1 MTFWKLKAQAIMR
14 AYSVFWEDLY
24 QQYGLGYRNL
34 TRPMPHFKSIKVVQV
49 LLNSCIPVHVAGTD
63 LPKTHIVNKIA
74 LLKTRI
80 YTVLVLVLVPSFQT
94 ATTTTTTTT
103 NNRLVDWSIDWLID
117 RLIDWSIDWLIN
129 GLEINKPSHSHVKK
143 TMEIRVTQRHRGADR
158 CGYY

>member
-1 MTFWKLKAQAIMR
+1 M
-14 AYSVFWEDLY
+14 
-24 QQYGLGYRNL
+24 

-103 NNRLVDWSIDWLID
+103 TTNNRLVD
-117 RLIDWSIDWLIN
+117 
-129 GLEINKPSHSHVKK
+129 
-143 TMEIRVTQRHRGADR
+143 
-158 CGYY
+158 

>member
-1 MTFWKLKAQAIMR
+1 M
-14 AYSVFWEDLY
+14 
-24 QQYGLGYRNL
+24 

-80 YTVLVLVLVPSFQT
+80 YTVLVLVLVLVPSFQT

-103 NNRLVDWSIDWLID
+103 TNNRLVD
-117 RLIDWSIDWLIN
+117 
-129 GLEINKPSHSHVKK
+129 
-143 TMEIRVTQRHRGADR
+143 
-158 CGYY
+158 